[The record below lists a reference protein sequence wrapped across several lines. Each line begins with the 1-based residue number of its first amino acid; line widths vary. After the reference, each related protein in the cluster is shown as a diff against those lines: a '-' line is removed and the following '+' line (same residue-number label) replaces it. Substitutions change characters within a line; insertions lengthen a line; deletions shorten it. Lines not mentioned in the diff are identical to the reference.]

1 LLLHCLWNEIEQIP
15 IIEQMVSSALDEC
28 ISNYLCGERTLE
40 QKLSSIREDMKSEH
54 SLRETKDTAL
64 QIVDTFYHQIERYP
78 VAVNLL
84 IFASDYQSLQKDT

>member
-1 LLLHCLWNEIEQIP
+1 MYQPLSLWR
-15 IIEQMVSSALDEC
+15 
-28 ISNYLCGERTLE
+28 RTLE

-78 VAVNLL
+78 VAGNLL
-84 IFASDYQSLQKDT
+84 IFASDYQSLQKILKNYFTFKEINIVLLTGY